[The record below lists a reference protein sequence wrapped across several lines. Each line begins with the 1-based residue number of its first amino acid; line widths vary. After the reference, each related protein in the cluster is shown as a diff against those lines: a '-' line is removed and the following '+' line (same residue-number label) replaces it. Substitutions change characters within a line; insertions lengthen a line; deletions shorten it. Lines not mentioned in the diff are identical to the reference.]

1 VSAFPSARINLAA
14 LQHNFSIVKQHAPDS
29 RVMSVIKANAYGHDM
44 ATVATALHESDA
56 YAVARLKEGIDLRE
70 QGVHHPIV
78 VLEGVHAEQDF
89 RLAAA
94 FELSPV
100 IHHLSQIDT
109 LNHIQLN
116 TPLSFVW
123 LMVDSGMHRLGI
135 SPEHVVSAL
144 DALKDNM
151 NIDGEVQL
159 MSHFANADWIGDKRN
174 GRQLGVMTQL
184 GEQTGL
190 ALCLANS
197 AAVLSLPDS
206 HQDWV
211 RPGLML
217 YGISPFEDKTAFD
230 LNLKP
235 VMKLVSQLIG
245 VYDIAA
251 GEQVG
256 YGGTWTADSPTRV
269 GVVSIGYG
277 DGYNRHLSNQAEV
290 LINQQ
295 RVPVI
300 GRVSMDTICVNLN
313 DIPEAQIGD
322 EVILWG
328 DEKLP
333 VERVAAWANTI
344 AYELVTCMTD
354 RLHKDVQ
361 HG

>member
-1 VSAFPSARINLAA
+1 V
-14 LQHNFSIVKQHAPDS
+14 
-29 RVMSVIKANAYGHDM
+29 
-44 ATVATALHESDA
+44 
-56 YAVARLKEGIDLRE
+56 
-70 QGVHHPIV
+70 
-78 VLEGVHAEQDF
+78 
-89 RLAAA
+89 
-94 FELSPV
+94 
-100 IHHLSQIDT
+100 
-109 LNHIQLN
+109 
-116 TPLSFVW
+116 
-123 LMVDSGMHRLGI
+123 
-135 SPEHVVSAL
+135 
-144 DALKDNM
+144 
-151 NIDGEVQL
+151 NIEGEVQL

-174 GRQLGVMTQL
+174 DRQLSLMTGL
-184 GEQTGL
+184 GAQTGL
-190 ALCLANS
+190 ELCLANS
-197 AAVLSLPDS
+197 AAVLSLPES

-235 VMKLVSQLIG
+235 VMTLVSQLIG
-245 VYDIAA
+245 IYDIAA

-256 YGGTWTADSPTRV
+256 YGGTWTADSQTRI

-295 RVPVI
+295 LVPVI

-313 DIPEAQIGD
+313 GIPEAQIGD

-354 RLHKDVQ
+354 RVHKDVQ